1 MATYDEID
9 MIYKFVQ
16 SVEELESTGFENY
29 VFADS
34 RESVFFEYFLL
45 PSFSSLV
52 ENIKK
57 SLNEFADHVI
67 GQINMIVLVTYVV
80 EAVILMVGFGLA
92 VYRIT
97 TILQSF
103 IIMLQVYTE
112 FHVSEIHKISRY
124 CINLFKI
131 FKQLMTKHK

>member
-1 MATYDEID
+1 M
-9 MIYKFVQ
+9 
-16 SVEELESTGFENY
+16 
-29 VFADS
+29 
-34 RESVFFEYFLL
+34 FFEYFLL

-103 IIMLQVYTE
+103 IIMLQVYT
-112 FHVSEIHKISRY
+112 
-124 CINLFKI
+124 
-131 FKQLMTKHK
+131 

>member
-131 FKQLMTKHK
+131 FRQLMTKHK

>member
-1 MATYDEID
+1 
-9 MIYKFVQ
+9 
-16 SVEELESTGFENY
+16 
-29 VFADS
+29 
-34 RESVFFEYFLL
+34 
-45 PSFSSLV
+45 
-52 ENIKK
+52 
-57 SLNEFADHVI
+57 
-67 GQINMIVLVTYVV
+67 MIVLVTYVV

-131 FKQLMTKHK
+131 FRQFMTKHK